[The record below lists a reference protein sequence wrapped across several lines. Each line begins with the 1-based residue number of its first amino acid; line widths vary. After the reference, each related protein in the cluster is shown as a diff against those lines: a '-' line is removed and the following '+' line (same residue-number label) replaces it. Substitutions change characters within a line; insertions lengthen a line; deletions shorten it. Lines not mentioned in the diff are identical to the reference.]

1 MPMVDIDWLKE
12 HVSVPDDLTVEQL
25 SQDLVKVGL
34 ETEDIHPSTV
44 TGPVVVG
51 RIVDFDREPQSNGK
65 TVSWCHIDVGEKY
78 NDTDENGN
86 KVPRGIICGAPN
98 VAKDA
103 LVVVALPGAVL
114 PGDFEIATRK
124 TYGHTSEGMCC
135 SSKELGLSAE
145 ADGIIILTEEG
156 FSKEEIKDIKPGDD
170 ALALLKL
177 DRPILEINITPD
189 RGYAFSYRGVA
200 REYHHST
207 GRAYTDPVPALAAA
221 APKVDKNH
229 IGDVA
234 AKIEDNDPI
243 HGVPGC
249 DRYYLRTV
257 TGFDPNAET
266 PNWMRRRLVR
276 AGVRTHSLA
285 VDITNYVM
293 LDLGQPLHAY
303 DLDKVAQPIVVR
315 RASEGEK
322 LTTLDGVSRTLSHE
336 DLVIADSPDGN
347 EGSRVLGL
355 AGDMGG
361 AFSEVTSST
370 RNVLIEAAHFDQVTV
385 ARTARRHKLPTD
397 ASHRFER
404 GVDDQMQPAA
414 AQYAADL
421 LTRYGQ
427 GEASDNPT
435 DLDST
440 TPRKPILFKAD
451 WVKRLANL
459 DLPIDEISD
468 ILTDIGCVVAGGGN
482 GILSVTPPSW
492 RPDLNIAPDL
502 VEEVA
507 RIVGYDK
514 IPVEIPSAPVKDT
527 GLTLDQ
533 RRYRAVAND
542 LAEAG
547 LTETLSYP
555 FVGDEDYEAFALDA
569 DAVKAQSV
577 QITNPLAGDRPFL
590 RTHVLYTLARI
601 ARRNIGRGLTN
612 VQIYELG
619 TCFRLH
625 DDMPVIPALPGGV
638 RPTDEQ
644 LEVLEKGLPDQPKE
658 AAALLT
664 GQAVNPGWYKES
676 RAIDYS
682 DALALVDRLGR
693 ELGIDLRF
701 EQFDPDNPQAGIN
714 AATWHP
720 GRTAVVR
727 TPKGTAVGV
736 AGELHPQVCRNL
748 GLPDHSAALDLN
760 LTAIFAE
767 LSTQPLQA
775 MTISTFP
782 PVREDLAF
790 NVPEEVTAATLMDAI
805 RRGGADDLESMRLF
819 DVYRG
824 EDLGQG
830 RKSLAFS
837 VVYRSPSKTL
847 RSNDARAIR
856 KRIVDEVKKLG
867 GKIRQ

>member
-1 MPMVDIDWLKE
+1 MPMVDIDWLQE
-12 HVSVPDDLTVEQL
+12 HVSVPDDLMVEQL
-25 SQDLVKVGL
+25 GQDLVKVGL
-34 ETEDIHPSTV
+34 ETEAIHPSTV

-51 RIVDFDREPQSNGK
+51 RIIDFDREPQSNGK

-98 VAKDA
+98 VAKGA

-114 PGDFEIATRK
+114 PGNFTIATRK
-124 TYGHTSEGMCC
+124 TYGHVSEGMCC
-135 SSKELGLSAE
+135 SAKEIGLSA
-145 ADGIIILTEEG
+145 DNSGIIILSEEG
-156 FSKEEIKDIKPGDD
+156 FSQEEVDDMKPGDD

-207 GRAYTDPVPALAAA
+207 GRPFTDPVPALTAA
-221 APKVDKNH
+221 APKVSANH
-229 IGDVA
+229 LGDVA
-234 AKIEDNDPI
+234 AKIVDNNPI
-243 HGVPGC
+243 HRVVGC
-249 DRYYLRTV
+249 DHYYLRTV
-257 TGFDPNAET
+257 TGFDPNAKT

-276 AGVRTHSLA
+276 AGVHTHSLA

-315 RASEGEK
+315 RAEEGEK

-336 DLVIADSPDGN
+336 DLVIADSPNGA

-361 AFSEVTSST
+361 AFSGVTADT
-370 RNVLIEAAHFDQVTV
+370 KNVLIESAHFDPVTI

-404 GVDDQMQPAA
+404 GVDYAMQAAA
-414 AQYAADL
+414 AQDAADL

-427 GEASDNPT
+427 GTASDNPT
-435 DLDST
+435 DLDTT
-440 TPRKPILFKAD
+440 TPRRPILFKAD

-459 DLPIDEISD
+459 DLSIDKISS

-482 GILSVTPPSW
+482 GVLSVTPPTW
-492 RPDLNIAPDL
+492 RPDLTIAPDL

-514 IPVEIPSAPVKDT
+514 IPVEIPSAPVKNT
-527 GLTLDQ
+527 GLTLNQ
-533 RRYRAVAND
+533 RRFRAVAND

-547 LTETLSYP
+547 LTEVLSYP

-569 DAVKAQSV
+569 DAVKKMSV
-577 QITNPLAGDRPFL
+577 EITNPLAGDLPFL
-590 RTHVLYTLARI
+590 RTHVLYTLART
-601 ARRNIGRGLTN
+601 AQRNIRRGLDN

-625 DDMPVIPALPGGV
+625 PNMPVIPALPGGK

-644 LEVLEKGLPDQPKE
+644 LKVLEEGLPDQPKE
-658 AAALLT
+658 VAALLT
-664 GQAVNPGWYKES
+664 GQAVNPGWYKQS

-693 ELGIDLRF
+693 ELGVHFTL
-701 EQFDPDNPQAGIN
+701 EQFDPDHPVSGSN

-727 TPKGTAVGV
+727 TPKGTVVGI
-736 AGELHPQVCRNL
+736 AGELHPQVISNL
-748 GLPDHSAALDLN
+748 GLPQHSAALDLN

-790 NVPEEVTAATLMDAI
+790 NIPEAVTAAQVMDAI
-805 RRGGADDLESMRLF
+805 RQGAGDDLELMHLF

-824 EDLGQG
+824 EDLGAD
-830 RKSLAFS
+830 RKSLAFN
-837 VVYRSPSKTL
+837 VVYRSSTKTL

-856 KRIVDEVKKLG
+856 HRIVEEVKKLG
-867 GKIRQ
+867 GKLRQ